1 MRDHLKLIVIATCLV
16 VPGVLLA
23 CGSQA
28 AVSSTVNVASANA
41 TPSPTTSPTPSTDT
55 VVGSR
60 ELYKTNC
67 AQCHKDDGKG
77 GESVVDGKKINAK
90 DLTGD
95 RMKTRSDAKLYD
107 DIAEGSEDDGMPA
120 FRAKLTDAQIKDV
133 VKYIRAE
140 IQHAK

>member
-1 MRDHLKLIVIATCLV
+1 TPVADA
-16 VPGVLLA
+16 LA
-23 CGSQA
+23 A
-28 AVSSTVNVASANA
+28 
-41 TPSPTTSPTPSTDT
+41 
-55 VVGSR
+55 SR

-95 RMKTRSDAKLYD
+95 RMKSRSDSKLYD

-120 FRAKLTDAQIKDV
+120 FRGKLSDAQINEV
-133 VKYIRAE
+133 VKYIRVE
-140 IQHAK
+140 LQHAK